1 MLKEGDPFRAGVGP
15 RRTASQ
21 GCFLAAH
28 EPQPPT
34 PPKSPPKGKGTWG
47 SGGPGRGASGGH
59 RAETGRPPLLHLHLL
74 FLKTTHVPVPALR
87 NEAQTV

>member
-21 GCFLAAH
+21 GCFLASH

-34 PPKSPPKGKGTWG
+34 PPKSPSKGKGTWG
-47 SGGPGRGASGGH
+47 GGGPAGGAALRPG
-59 RAETGRPPLLHLHLL
+59 GRPSCTSTCC
-74 FLKTTHVPVPALR
+74 F
-87 NEAQTV
+87 